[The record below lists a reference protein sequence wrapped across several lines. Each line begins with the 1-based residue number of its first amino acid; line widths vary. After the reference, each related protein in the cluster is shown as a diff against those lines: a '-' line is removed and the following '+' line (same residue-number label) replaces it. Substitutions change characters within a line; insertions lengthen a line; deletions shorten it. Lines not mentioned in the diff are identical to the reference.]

1 MKQIDISTKKFPNTF
16 ALVDD
21 KDYLEL
27 NRYKWR
33 AYNSRGKIYAQRAI
47 KIDGKWKSFSM
58 HVVIMGRVE
67 GKEIDHRSGNGLDNQ
82 RHNMRH
88 CTHAENTMNQG
99 LRASNTSGYKGV
111 SWHKGE
117 SNWRAQIRRNGKVVH
132 LGSFT
137 CLIKAAKCYD
147 EAAGQYHGE
156 FARLNF

>member
-1 MKQIDISTKKFPNTF
+1 MKKIDISTPKYPDTF

-21 KDYLEL
+21 EDYLGL
-27 NRYKWR
+27 RQYKWR
-33 AYNSRGKIYAQRAI
+33 AYNSRGKIYAQRSI
-47 KIDGKWKSFSM
+47 KIDGKWKSLLM

-99 LRASNTSGYKGV
+99 IRTSNASGYKGV

-117 SNWRAQIRRNGKVVH
+117 KKWQSQIRQDGKVVH

-137 CLIKAAKCYD
+137 CLIKAAKRYD
-147 EAAGQYHGE
+147 KAAQLYHGE
-156 FARLNF
+156 FSRLNF